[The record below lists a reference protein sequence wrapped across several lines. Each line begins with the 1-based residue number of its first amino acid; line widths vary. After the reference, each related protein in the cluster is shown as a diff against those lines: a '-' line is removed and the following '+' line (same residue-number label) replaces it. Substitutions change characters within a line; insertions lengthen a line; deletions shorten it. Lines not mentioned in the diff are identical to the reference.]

1 MVSIQLQLNITSK
14 FSEEDEIIPD
24 VFVVVVLSHGLKNGL
39 ILTDQ
44 LKDPSKDLK
53 TVKAEDFLNF
63 NSEQLF
69 ESLKTNKMIQSSLKL
84 VFLGV

>member
-1 MVSIQLQLNITSK
+1 
-14 FSEEDEIIPD
+14 

-44 LKDPSKDLK
+44 LKDTSKDLK
-53 TVKAEDFLNF
+53 TVMAEDFLSF
-63 NSEQLF
+63 TSEQLF